1 MTVATAQVQVDLPQA
16 AAVVVQAVHLQAEA
30 VLVAHQCSNAH
41 QSNNTN
47 ISNSNPKR
55 RPPTAAFFLRLK
67 GISVQWKN
75 TGGTET
81 KT

>member
-1 MTVATAQVQVDLPQA
+1 MTVATAQAQADLLQA

-47 ISNSNPKR
+47 ILIPIQKGDHP
-55 RPPTAAFFLRLK
+55 RPPFSVLK
-67 GISVQWKN
+67 RKLVENFCG
-75 TGGTET
+75 
-81 KT
+81 